1 MFRRIAIFGVVAV
14 VLLAGLFLDL
24 RAHGLAWQFFWSVTG
39 EEQPLAQVRG
49 VIEWAGNVVRP
60 QPSFD
65 SVVPI
70 QHTGE
75 RPYGINTFLQLEPDP
90 AKVEQQLRQISE
102 IGFGWIRQEFPWED
116 IEIHAKGDFDD
127 RRNVDAIG
135 VVSAWDKYDRMVD
148 WADEYGIQIQV
159 RLSNPP
165 RWAQIS
171 EDAGDMAPPTNM
183 QDYVDFAVAVAERY
197 QGRVEYFQI
206 WNEPNIY
213 PEWGDLDPVSPERYT
228 DLLCQTYTALKAV
241 DPNIV
246 VISGALAPTVEL
258 SERNLNDFIF
268 LERMYAAGAGA
279 CFDVLSMQGYGLNSG
294 PSDKRMRPTTV
305 NISRNLYI
313 REMMVKHGDAHKPI
327 WLSEAAWNSVPS
339 EADYPDTIDARYN
352 FGQMTQQ
359 QAARYMPLF
368 YERVQREWPWVGV
381 VNYWFFTL
389 PDDSRK
395 DESMYYFRLAEPDYN
410 AEKPSFSGLP
420 VYAAMQDYL
429 ANVTPTLYQGV
440 HQADDHYAITHFG
453 ESEAADGA
461 QFDTALRGIQIDFK
475 AEGTGV
481 VVRWKGTKIVIVN
494 NGEETA
500 YRSDGQTWEETALC
514 LCVTAQTFSVQI
526 VVPQDGLPILFDSVT
541 VYDHSGRNLAIIM
554 GILAV
559 IISLGTGVWGL
570 RRG

>member
-1 MFRRIAIFGVVAV
+1 MFRRIVIFGVVAV
-14 VLLAGLFLDL
+14 VLSAGLFLDL

-39 EEQPLAQVRG
+39 EEQPLAQIRG
-49 VIEWAGNVVRP
+49 VIEWTGNIVRP

-65 SVVPI
+65 PVVPI

-90 AKVEQQLRQISE
+90 AKVEQQLRQISD

-127 RRNVDAIG
+127 SRNVDAIG
-135 VVSAWDKYDRMVD
+135 IISAWDKYDRMVD
-148 WADEYGIQIQV
+148 WADEYGIQIQA

-171 EDAGDMAPPTNM
+171 EDAGDMAPPANV

-197 QGRVEYFQI
+197 QGRVQYFQI

-246 VISGALAPTVEL
+246 VISGALAPTVAL
-258 SERNLNDFIF
+258 SERDLNDFVF
-268 LERMYAAGAGA
+268 LERMYTAGAGE

-294 PSDKRMRPTTV
+294 PPDKRMRPTTV

-313 REMMVKHGDAHKPI
+313 RDIMVKHGDAHKPI

-352 FGQMTQQ
+352 FGQMTQE

-368 YERVQREWPWVGV
+368 YERTQREWPWVGV

-395 DESMYYFRLAEPDYN
+395 DESMYYFRMAEPDFT

-420 VYAAMQDYL
+420 VYAAMQNYL
-429 ANVTPTLYQGV
+429 ANITPTLYQGV
-440 HQADDHYAITHFG
+440 HQADDHYAITRDG
-453 ESEAADGA
+453 EPESADGA
-461 QFDTALRGIQIDFK
+461 QFDTALRGIEISFK

-481 VVRWKGTKIVIVN
+481 VVRWKGDKILVIKD
-494 NGEETA
+494 GEDTA
-500 YRSDGQTWEETALC
+500 YRSDGQTWEEISLC
-514 LCVTAQTFSVQI
+514 TCVTPQTFNVQI
-526 VVPQDGLPILFDSVT
+526 VVPQDGTPALFDSVT
-541 VYDHSGRNLAIIM
+541 VYDHSGRNLAIGV
-554 GILAV
+554 GILASILV
-559 IISLGTGVWGL
+559 LAVCIWV

>member
-554 GILAV
+554 GILAA

>member
-197 QGRVEYFQI
+197 QGRVQYFQI